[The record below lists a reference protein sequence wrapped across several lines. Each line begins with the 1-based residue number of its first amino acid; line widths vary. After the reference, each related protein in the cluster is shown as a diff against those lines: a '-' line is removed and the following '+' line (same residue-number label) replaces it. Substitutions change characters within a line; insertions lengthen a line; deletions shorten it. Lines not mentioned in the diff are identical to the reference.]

1 LANHLRFGQPFSDEV
16 LVRRSPASTPE
27 TARAA
32 VNTDPSVD
40 EIAMAARLRL
50 SATRLARRLRQQ
62 TDTGLTPTQLS
73 ALAAVDRHGPLT
85 LGDLAQHE
93 RIAPPTVTKVMA
105 KLEADGLLTRQAD
118 PDDRRSTLVATTR
131 SGRKLLDATRT
142 RKDAWLAARIA
153 SLAPADQARLD
164 QALDVLDE
172 LTGGEDA

>member
-1 LANHLRFGQPFSDEV
+1 M
-16 LVRRSPASTPE
+16 RRSPATPRT
-27 TARAA
+27 TAVEAPAA
-32 VNTDPSVD
+32 EPTTD

-62 TDTGLTPTQLS
+62 SDTGLTPTQLS
-73 ALAAVDRHGPLT
+73 ALAAVEHHGPLT

-93 RIAPPTVTKVMA
+93 RVAPPTVTRVVA

-118 PDDRRSTLVATTR
+118 PDDGRSTLVAATR
-131 SGRKLLDATRT
+131 SGRRLIEGTRT

-153 SLAPADQARLD
+153 SLGPHDQARLE

-172 LTGGEDA
+172 LTGGEEP

>member
-1 LANHLRFGQPFSDEV
+1 MSRTSPTTSARQPGDASRDEV
-16 LVRRSPASTPE
+16 
-27 TARAA
+27 
-32 VNTDPSVD
+32 
-40 EIAMAARLRL
+40 AMAARLRL

-62 TDTGLTPTQLS
+62 SDSGLTPTQLS

-93 RIAPPTVTKVMA
+93 RVAPPTVTRVIA
-105 KLEADGLLTRQAD
+105 KLEADGFVTRQAD
-118 PDDRRSTLVATTR
+118 PDDRRSALVATTR
-131 SGRKLLDATRT
+131 SGRRLLDATRT

-153 SLAPADQARLD
+153 SLGPDDQARLH

>member
-1 LANHLRFGQPFSDEV
+1 M
-16 LVRRSPASTPE
+16 RRSPTSTP
-27 TARAA
+27 TAAA
-32 VNTDPSVD
+32 EAGRDPSAD

-62 TDTGLTPTQLS
+62 SDTGLTPTQLS
-73 ALAAVDRHGPLT
+73 ALAAVEHHGPLT

-93 RIAPPTVTKVMA
+93 RVAPPTVTRVVA

-118 PDDRRSTLVATTR
+118 PDDRRSTLVAATR
-131 SGRKLLDATRT
+131 TGRRLIEATRT

-153 SLAPADQARLD
+153 SLATEDQARLE

-172 LTGGEDA
+172 LTGGEQP

>member
-1 LANHLRFGQPFSDEV
+1 
-16 LVRRSPASTPE
+16 VRRTPASTPE
-27 TARAA
+27 TARPTVGA
-32 VNTDPSVD
+32 DPSAA

-93 RIAPPTVTKVMA
+93 RIAPPTVTKVVA

-153 SLAPADQARLD
+153 SLAPADQGRLD

-172 LTGGEDA
+172 LIGGEEP

>member
-1 LANHLRFGQPFSDEV
+1 
-16 LVRRSPASTPE
+16 VRRSPATNAT
-27 TARAA
+27 TATR
-32 VNTDPSVD
+32 TGPDPSAD
-40 EIAMAARLRL
+40 EVAMAARLRL

-62 TDTGLTPTQLS
+62 SHSGLTPTQLS

-93 RIAPPTVTKVMA
+93 RVAPPTITKVVA

-118 PDDRRSTLVATTR
+118 PDDRRATLVATTR

-153 SLAPADQARLD
+153 SLGPDDQARLD

>member
-1 LANHLRFGQPFSDEV
+1 
-16 LVRRSPASTPE
+16 VRRSPAATPE
-27 TARAA
+27 AIRTDG
-32 VNTDPSVD
+32 VDPSAAEV
-40 EIAMAARLRL
+40 AMAARLRL

-62 TDTGLTPTQLS
+62 SNTGLTPTQLS
-73 ALAAVDRHGPLT
+73 ALAAVDHHGPLT

-93 RIAPPTVTKVMA
+93 QIAPPTVTKVVA
-105 KLEADGLLTRQAD
+105 KLEADGFLTRQAD

-153 SLAPADQARLD
+153 ALAPDEQARLE

-172 LTGGEDA
+172 LTGGADT